1 MLRIGL
7 TGGMGCGKSTIAHI
21 FSVLGIPVYHADERA
36 KCISQSP
43 QVREQ
48 IAQLFGQE
56 AANDKRKLAS
66 LVFADSEKLAQLN
79 ALVHP
84 LVFED
89 MEAWFKD
96 LKNEPPYALVEAAIL
111 FESGMAEMFD
121 AVIDVEA
128 PVQEQIERCM
138 ARDRCTEAEVKA
150 RLARQL
156 SAQERQKRSRFTIQ
170 NASHQPVLDKV
181 LDIDR
186 QLRQINRS
194 AYIIADCPGNRA

>member
-36 KCISQSP
+36 KRIS
-43 QVREQ
+43 EQ
-48 IAQLFGQE
+48 PETQARIARLFGEE
-56 AANDKRKLAS
+56 ASQDKRKLAS
-66 LVFADSEKLAQLN
+66 IVFADASKLAQLN

-89 MEAWFKD
+89 MENWFAG
-96 LKNEPPYALVEAAIL
+96 LRNGTSPPYALVEAAIL
-111 FESGMAEMFD
+111 FESGMDTMFD
-121 AVIDVEA
+121 CVINVEA
-128 PVQEQIERCM
+128 PVEEQIERCM

-150 RLARQL
+150 RLSRQF
-156 SAQERQKRSRFTIQ
+156 SAEERRGKSHFTIQ

-181 LDIDR
+181 LEIDR
-186 QLRQINRS
+186 ILRRQATSPTTQGR
-194 AYIIADCPGNRA
+194 

>member
-36 KCISQSP
+36 KRISEKPETQT
-43 QVREQ
+43 R
-48 IAQLFGQE
+48 IAQLFGKE
-56 AANDKRKLAS
+56 AAQDKRKLAS
-66 LVFADSEKLAQLN
+66 LVFADASKLAQLN

-89 MEAWFKD
+89 MENWFAG
-96 LKNEPPYALVEAAIL
+96 LKNGTPPPPYAVVEAAIL
-111 FESGMAEMFD
+111 FESGMDTMFD
-121 AVIDVEA
+121 CIINVEA
-128 PVQEQIERCM
+128 PVAEQIERCM

-150 RLARQL
+150 RLSRQF
-156 SAQERQKRSRFTIQ
+156 SAEERRKRARFTIQ

-181 LDIDR
+181 LEIDR
-186 QLRQINRS
+186 MLRRQETSS
-194 AYIIADCPGNRA
+194 AVQGR